1 MTSPKRIMEIA
12 RAVQRMEQS
21 IDATGNGCSLCRL
34 DASWLRACMDLL
46 VEIAEERHKNAANAK
61 A

>member
-1 MTSPKRIMEIA
+1 MTSAKRIMEIA
-12 RAVQRMEQS
+12 RSLQRMEQS

-34 DASWLRACMDLL
+34 DASWLRACLDLL
-46 VEIAEERHKNAANAK
+46 AEVAAERQKNAANAK